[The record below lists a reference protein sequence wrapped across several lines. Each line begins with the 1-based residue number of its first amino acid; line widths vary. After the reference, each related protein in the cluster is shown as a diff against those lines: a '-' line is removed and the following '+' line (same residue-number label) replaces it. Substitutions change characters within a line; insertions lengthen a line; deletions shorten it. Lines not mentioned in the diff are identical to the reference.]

1 MLPIPETFIQ
11 MQIELNGAVG
21 HAWVERLP
29 AIVDSCARRWNLTIE
44 PSSAPLSYNYVV
56 PARRAD
62 GTAVIVKA
70 CAPAGEFA
78 VQAAALRIYDGH
90 GAVRLLELDRDDE
103 VMLLERCE
111 PGTPLLAVEDE
122 ERATSIAAATMRQ
135 LWRPVPLDLPLDLL
149 PDHPFPSV
157 ADWAKGLERLRARF
171 DGGTGPF
178 PTALVEQAE
187 GLFTALIASMDEPVV
202 LHGDLNYGNVLA
214 AQRQPWLAIDPKGV
228 VGEPAYE
235 TGVLLR
241 DPLPRLL
248 NAPYPGRILARR
260 VDQLAAELGFE
271 RARIRGWGVAQAVLS
286 AWWSFED
293 HGHGWEPA
301 IACAEL
307 LAAIKV

>member
-1 MLPIPETFIQ
+1 MPPIPETFIQ
-11 MQIELNGAVG
+11 TQIELNGAVG
-21 HAWVERLP
+21 RAWLERLP
-29 AIVDSCARRWNLTIE
+29 AVVDACTRRWNLTIE

-90 GAVRLLELDRDDE
+90 GVVRLLEIDRDDE
-103 VMLLERCE
+103 VMLLERCD

-122 ERATSIAAATMRQ
+122 EKATSIAAATMRQ
-135 LWRPVPLDLPLDLL
+135 LWRPVPL
-149 PDHPFPSV
+149 DHPFPSV

-187 GLFTALIASMDEPVV
+187 GLFTALIASMDGLVV

-214 AQRQPWLAIDPKGV
+214 AQRQPWLAIDPKGL

-241 DPLPRLL
+241 DPLPGLL